1 MKNLVLDNSIK
12 NIKYNKKKY
21 VPMCMGIILATFLM
35 TLVLT
40 IGYNM
45 KKISIENQ
53 IQRSGDFDFSFLNVS
68 DKEYELLRKDEM
80 INQDSIC
87 RTYFNTG
94 NKFNELPNLT
104 VDIVSADENFFSL
117 MNGGIALKEGRYPTN
132 SKEIIIEDW
141 VSNRDDR
148 EIKVGDSLSTTLN
161 GEKKFYKI
169 VGFYNNFNTSQY
181 RNKVNFYTVLDS
193 SNEKDNILSIF
204 FKLKD
209 EKKVSKNF
217 ETYRNLVGKEHF
229 KANDP
234 VLFLK
239 GNHEEGANIESL
251 RITEMLLVPAG
262 LISITMIFN
271 ILNISL
277 IQRLSHFGTLK
288 TLGANR
294 KMIKKFVLVESAL
307 LVMITI
313 PIGLLISVLVIK
325 ALGLGL
331 KVLGIFSFNVSVSL
345 LSLLLA
351 AAFALIAVII
361 ASLFALIGINKLSP
375 LDAIVGSDK
384 GKYKKSRFRPFSN
397 LELNISNKSMKRRK
411 KNYVLTLMSITF
423 SSLIIFI
430 YFSSNSMMNSALEIF
445 KTDIGGNCSVYSSDT
460 TTGDYEKTYN
470 VLKSIKGV
478 DVVYKDYNIIPD
490 KVNVISSTNAS
501 KEFNSIIHVYDLERL
516 KNSGL
521 KNYTMENNI
530 DTEGLVNGNK
540 VLVRSRNLKD
550 LKIGQKLKL
559 LNFSDEVE
567 IGGFLFND
575 PVDESNPFSPDEDDI
590 NYKADIKVIL
600 SDKLYRKLSK
610 DELKLFGYDLVL
622 NKAIDET
629 ATKKE
634 IQKNMNKYLC
644 DMKFVDKSDS
654 LKMRQKSLD
663 GVFYIL
669 AIIIVLI
676 VGTSLLM
683 LYNTSKSN
691 VIMRKRELAMLKAMG
706 MNNRQ
711 VTKTVIYE
719 ALIYALKGG
728 VVSIIL
734 GFIATNFA
742 YKLMCTQLY
751 FNWSLP
757 IYIPILTFVIMAFS
771 TIIAVLPSVN
781 EIKKQNIISN
791 INMQ

>member
-21 VPMCMGIILATFLM
+21 VPMCMGIILATFIM

-45 KKISIENQ
+45 KKLSIEDQ
-53 IQRSGDFDFSFLNVS
+53 ISRSGDFDFSFVDVT
-68 DKEYELLRKDEM
+68 DKEYDLLRKDKM
-80 INQDSIC
+80 INQASIC
-87 RTYFNTG
+87 RTYFNTR

-104 VDIVSADENFFSL
+104 VDIVSSDENFFSL
-117 MNGGIALKEGRYPTN
+117 MKGGIALKEGRYPTT

-148 EIKVGDSLSTTLN
+148 EVKIGDSLSTTLK

-181 RNKVNFYTVLDS
+181 RNKVNFYTVIDS
-193 SNEKDNILSIF
+193 SDKQDNLLSIF

-209 EKKVSKNF
+209 EKKVSKSF

-234 VLFLK
+234 VLYLK
-239 GNHEEGANIESL
+239 GNHEEGGNVDSL
-251 RITEMLLVPAG
+251 GITLMLLVPAG
-262 LISITMIFN
+262 IVSIIMIFN

-288 TLGANR
+288 TLGANKKIIR
-294 KMIKKFVLVESAL
+294 KFVLVESAI
-307 LVMITI
+307 LVIITI
-313 PIGLLISVLVIK
+313 PLGLLISVLIIK

-331 KVLGIFSFNVSVSL
+331 KALGIFSFNVSVSI

-361 ASLFALIGINKLSP
+361 ASLFALIGINKMSA
-375 LDAIVGSDK
+375 LDAIFASDK
-384 GKYKKSRFRPFSN
+384 GKYKKSRFKLFSN

-411 KNYVLTLMSITF
+411 KNYILTLMSITF

-430 YFSSNSMMNSALEIF
+430 YFSSNSMMNSVLEIF
-445 KTDIGGNCSVYSSDT
+445 KSDIGGNCNVYASDAT
-460 TTGDYEKTYN
+460 SGDYEKTYN
-470 VLKSIKGV
+470 VLKTIKGV
-478 DVVYKDYNIIPD
+478 DVVYKDYDVMHD
-490 KVNVISSTNAS
+490 KVNIISSNDAS
-501 KEFNSIIHVYDLERL
+501 KELNSIIHVYDLERL

-521 KNYTMENNI
+521 KNYSMENKI
-530 DTEGLVNGNK
+530 DVEGLANNTK
-540 VLVRSRNLKD
+540 VLVLSRNKKD
-550 LKIGQKLKL
+550 FKIGQKLKL
-559 LNFSDEVE
+559 SNFKEEVE

-575 PVDESNPFSPDEDDI
+575 PVDESNPFSPDKDDD
-590 NYKADIKVIL
+590 NYRFDIKIIL
-600 SDKLYRKLSK
+600 SDTLYKKLSK
-610 DELKLFGYDLVL
+610 DELTLFGYDLVL
-622 NKAIDET
+622 NKATDET

-634 IQKNMNKYLC
+634 IQKNMNKYLS

-669 AIIIVLI
+669 ATIIVII

-691 VIMRKRELAMLKAMG
+691 VIMRKGELAMLKAIG

-728 VVSIIL
+728 VISIIL
-734 GFIATNFA
+734 GYIVTILA
-742 YKLMCTQLY
+742 YNQMCTQLY

-757 IYIPILTFVIMAFS
+757 IYIPILTFVIMTFS
-771 TIIAVLPSVN
+771 TIIAVIPSVN

-791 INMQ
+791 INIQ